1 MTSTMYASF
10 ASPKDADR
18 ATGALMDYG
27 LYPEDISV
35 VANVKSADEWRA
47 DHERETI
54 AGFEDLSDRSPR
66 SEDDVAVPELTD
78 APVVEGQTYAEARP
92 DPHAKTG
99 ISTTTGADAGAGAA
113 KGAVVGLGVGVAAAL
128 ASVFLPGIGLVLGG
142 GAIAAALAG
151 AAGATGAGA
160 IAGGAFGYM
169 KDQGVPADAVATY
182 EQAYSTGG
190 AVLAISIREDIDQ
203 TVVESVLAKY
213 NALNV
218 KSYGH
223 IMAA

>member
-1 MTSTMYASF
+1 MTSTIYASF
-10 ASPKDADR
+10 ANPKDADK

-27 LYPEDISV
+27 LHPEDISV
-35 VANVKSADEWRA
+35 VANVKSAEEWHA
-47 DHERETI
+47 DRERETI
-54 AGFEDLSDRSPR
+54 TGFEDLSDRETRSDNETPR
-66 SEDDVAVPELTD
+66 AELTD

-92 DPHAKTG
+92 ESHAKAG

-113 KGAVVGLGVGVAAAL
+113 KGAAVGLGVGVAAAI

-142 GAIAAALAG
+142 GAIAAALVG

-169 KDQGVPADAVATY
+169 KDQGVPADEITTY
-182 EQAYSTGG
+182 QQVYTTGG

-203 TVVESVLAKY
+203 SVVESVLAKY
-213 NALNV
+213 NAQNM

-223 IMAA
+223 VMAV